1 MPRRMGSRRSSWTA
15 AGALL
20 VLVLAAGSGVA
31 APQAAKASDK
41 VTLCHA
47 TGSGRWNELTVSV
60 NAVGGHE
67 GHQNDIIPAFTSV
80 DNQGNVTE
88 YPGKN
93 LDTDFGGYTGAEIL
107 GNGCRIPTTPP
118 EDVAH
123 LTVIVEVVNNNGGT
137 KQPGDFTV
145 NVSSNGRSVSFPGE
159 GAPGRELTGSP
170 GSYTVTQST
179 DADYTTTYSSGCRGT
194 LGPGD
199 SVTCVITTDDKETDP
214 PDPPD
219 PPWET
224 PARLTVVVK
233 VVNDDGGTAT
243 PSDFTVAITGVDVVG
258 GSPTFP
264 GSSAGT
270 TRKVSPGTYAV
281 QQSTLAGYTTDYSP
295 GCDGTIAA
303 EEHATCTIV
312 NNDVPAPAPAT
323 LRVRVDVVNDNGGT
337 GAPSDFTVSITG
349 VDVVGG
355 SSSFPGSSAG
365 TTREVTPGAYAV
377 EQSTLADYT
386 TSYSA
391 GCVGTVSAG
400 DDRTCTITNNDV
412 PPAPPTPASLTVHVN
427 VVNDEGGTASPPDF
441 TVGIAGV
448 EVVGSP
454 TFPGSSAGT
463 SREVLP
469 GAYEVRQST
478 LAGYTTD
485 YSDGCNGTITAG
497 DALTCTITNHDV
509 GPTPEPPGP
518 EPPPTPGEPATLT
531 VVTEVDNRYGGTRTP
546 ADFVNLISGTQ
557 VTSGTAAFR
566 GETHPGVTRTVKPG
580 NYAVF
585 QTRRRNYARAY
596 SDACTGTIAAGQHR
610 TCVVDNR
617 QQQIPASEIYDL
629 EIGMSGTEV
638 LEAGASA
645 TWDLDVGNLGEATA
659 PGVTVTTLLP
669 EGFRFLAADGAPC
682 AAARGAVVCRLGTVA
697 RGARRALHLTAHA
710 PGSAGTWTVTSR
722 VVGTGN
728 EVQFANNVARVTVTV
743 TAGPPS
749 CPPGTRLY
757 AGVCAP
763 IVAGK
768 G

>member
-1 MPRRMGSRRSSWTA
+1 MRAPWTKA
-15 AGALL
+15 TAPAALL
-20 VLVLAAGSGVA
+20 AVAAVLAAGGVA
-31 APQAAKASDK
+31 APQEAKGADK

-47 TGSGRWNELTVSV
+47 TGNGRWNEITVSV
-60 NAVGGHE
+60 NAVSGHE
-67 GHQNDIIPAFTSV
+67 NHANDIIPAFTSGSNNGHV
-80 DNQGNVTE
+80 DS

-107 GNGCRIPTTPP
+107 GNGCRTPTTPP
-118 EDVAH
+118 PELAS
-123 LTVIVEVVNNNGGT
+123 LTVIVEVVNNSGGT
-137 KQPGDFTV
+137 KQPGEFTV
-145 NVSSNGRSVSFPGE
+145 TASGNGHSVSFPGQ
-159 GAPGRELTGSP
+159 GPPGWQYTGSP

-179 DADYTTTYSSGCRGT
+179 DPGYTTTYSSGCRGT
-194 LGPGD
+194 LGAGD
-199 SVTCVITTDDKETDP
+199 DVTCVITNDDKETDP

-219 PPWET
+219 PPWEQ
-224 PARLTVVVK
+224 PATLTVIVK
-233 VVNDDGGTAT
+233 VINDDGGTAT
-243 PSDFTVAITGVDVVG
+243 PSDFTVAVTGVDVI

-281 QQSTLAGYTTDYSP
+281 RQSTLAGYTTDYSP

-303 EEHATCTIV
+303 DEHASCTIV
-312 NNDVPAPAPAT
+312 NNDIPAPPPAT
-323 LRVRVDVVNDNGGT
+323 LTVRVDVVNDNGGT
-337 GAPSDFTVSITG
+337 ATPADFTATITG
-349 VDVVGG
+349 VDVIDG

-377 EQSTLADYT
+377 EQSTLAGYT

-391 GCVGTVSAG
+391 GCVGTVFAG
-400 DDRTCTITNNDV
+400 DDRTCTITNNDI
-412 PPAPPTPASLTVHVN
+412 PPAPPKTATLTVHVN
-427 VVNDEGGTASPPDF
+427 VVNDEGGTATSSDF
-441 TVGIAGV
+441 TVGISGV
-448 EVVGSP
+448 DVIGSP

-463 SREVLP
+463 AREVLP
-469 GAYEVRQST
+469 GTYEVRQST
-478 LAGYTTD
+478 VAGYTTD
-485 YSDGCNGTITAG
+485 YSAGCAGTIAAA
-497 DALTCTITNHDV
+497 DSLTCTITNHDV

-557 VTSGTAAFR
+557 VTSGAPAFR
-566 GETHPGVTRTVKPG
+566 GEAQPGVTRTVKPG
-580 NYAVF
+580 DYAVF
-585 QTRRRNYARAY
+585 QTRRRNYTRTY

-610 TCVVDNR
+610 TCVVHNR
-617 QQQIPASEIYDL
+617 QQQLPASEIYDL
-629 EIGMSGTEV
+629 EISKSGTSV

-645 TWDLDVGNLGEATA
+645 TWDLDVGNLGEASA
-659 PGVTVTTLLP
+659 PGVIVATLLP
-669 EGFRFLAADGAPC
+669 SGFRFVAADGAPC
-682 AAARGAVVCRLGTVA
+682 AAARGAVACRLGTMA
-697 RGARRALHLTAHA
+697 KGARSALHVTARA
-710 PGSAGTWTVTSR
+710 PDAAGTWTVTSR

-728 EVQFANNVARVTVTV
+728 EVHFANNVARATVTV